1 MLGWAIM
8 TLACVGYFLNE
19 ALSAPIIE
27 DDGSD
32 TVQAP
37 RHDSSD
43 PALSGL
49 TAAPQALPSHSASD
63 Q

>member
-37 RHDSSD
+37 RQGPSE
-43 PALSGL
+43 PALPGL
-49 TAAPQALPSHSASD
+49 TAAPQPLPTHGASD